1 VLKPLERTEA
11 MKTGVALIEPWW
23 KGRRGEWF
31 VLAQAGLFLL
41 VALGPRTASWLPAW
55 PDAVRAVSP
64 FVGAALMVSGG
75 LWVVAGATELGRS
88 LTPLPYPK
96 EGATLI
102 DTGAFAFVRHPM
114 YCGGIW
120 AAVGWALCTRSLLV
134 LAYAA
139 VLTVFFDVKATRE
152 ERWLSA
158 AFPGYAAYQG
168 RVRKLIPFV
177 Y

>member
-1 VLKPLERTEA
+1 
-11 MKTGVALIEPWW
+11 MKSDVASLAPWW
-23 KGRRGEWF
+23 RGTRGEWY

-55 PDAVRAVSP
+55 PDALRASSP
-64 FVGAALMVSGG
+64 VVGAAVMVAGG
-75 LWVVAGATELGRS
+75 LWILAGAAGLGRS
-88 LTPLPYPK
+88 LTALPCPK
-96 EGATLI
+96 DGGTLV

-120 AAVGWALCTRSLLV
+120 MAVGCALCTRSLLT

-139 VLTVFFDVKATRE
+139 VLTVFFDVKASRE

-158 AFPGYAAYQG
+158 AFPGYAAYQA

>member
-1 VLKPLERTEA
+1 
-11 MKTGVALIEPWW
+11 MKTDAASLAPWW
-23 KGRRGEWF
+23 RGRRGEWY

-55 PDAVRAVSP
+55 PDALRAASP
-64 FVGAALMVSGG
+64 AIGAALMAAGG
-75 LWVVAGATELGRS
+75 LWIVAGAARLGRS
-88 LTPLPYPK
+88 LSPLPYPK
-96 EGATLI
+96 DSGTLI
-102 DTGAFAFVRHPM
+102 DTGPFALVRHPM

-120 AAVGWALCTRSLLV
+120 AAVGWALCTRSLLC

-139 VLTVFFDVKATRE
+139 LLTMFFDVKATRE

-158 AFPGYAAYQG
+158 AFPGYGAYQA
-168 RVRKLIPFV
+168 RVRKLMPFV

>member
-1 VLKPLERTEA
+1 MNAEVAPLAR
-11 MKTGVALIEPWW
+11 WW
-23 KGRRGEWF
+23 KGRRGEWY
-31 VLAQAGLFLL
+31 VLAQVGLFLL

-55 PDAVRAVSP
+55 PEALRGASP
-64 FVGAALMVSGG
+64 FVGIALMAGGALWAVAGGAAL
-75 LWVVAGATELGRS
+75 GRG
-88 LTPLPYPK
+88 LTPLPHPK
-96 EGATLI
+96 DGGTLI
-102 DTGAFAFVRHPM
+102 DTGPFAFVRHPM

-120 AAVGWALCTRSLLV
+120 AAVGWALCTRSLLT

-139 VLTVFFDVKATRE
+139 VLTVFFDVKASRE

-158 AFPGYAAYQG
+158 AFPGYPAYQA

>member
-1 VLKPLERTEA
+1 
-11 MKTGVALIEPWW
+11 MKTGAASLAPWW
-23 KGRRGEWF
+23 KGRRGEWY

-41 VALGPRTASWLPAW
+41 VGLGPRTASWLPAW
-55 PDAVRAVSP
+55 PDALRAASP
-64 FVGAALMVSGG
+64 IAGVALLVGGG
-75 LWVVAGATELGRS
+75 LWIVAGAAGLGRS
-88 LTPLPYPK
+88 LTAFPHPK
-96 EGATLI
+96 DGGTLI

-120 AAVGWALCTRSLLV
+120 AAVGCALCAQSLLS

-139 VLTVFFDVKATRE
+139 ALIVFFDIKASRE

-158 AFPGYAAYQG
+158 AFPGYAAYQA

>member
-1 VLKPLERTEA
+1 MKPLGRTEA
-11 MKTGVALIEPWW
+11 MKTIDASLAPWW
-23 KGRRGEWF
+23 KGRRGEWYG
-31 VLAQAGLFLL
+31 LAQAGLFLL

-55 PDAVRAVSP
+55 PDAARAASP
-64 FVGAALMVSGG
+64 IVGTALMVAGA
-75 LWVVAGATELGRS
+75 LWAVAGAAGLGRS

-96 EGATLI
+96 DSGTLI
-102 DTGAFAFVRHPM
+102 DTGPFAFVRHPM

-120 AAVGWALCTRSLLV
+120 AAVGWALCTRSLLT

-139 VLTVFFDVKATRE
+139 VLAVFFDVKASRE
-152 ERWLSA
+152 ERWLST
-158 AFPGYAAYQG
+158 AFPDYAAYQA

>member
-1 VLKPLERTEA
+1 
-11 MKTGVALIEPWW
+11 MKTGVASLAPWW
-23 KGRRGEWF
+23 RGRRGEWY

-55 PDAVRAVSP
+55 LPAWPDAVRAASP
-64 FVGAALMVSGG
+64 VVGVALIVAGG
-75 LWVVAGATELGRS
+75 LWIVAGAAGLGRS

-96 EGATLI
+96 DRGTLI

-120 AAVGWALCTRSLLV
+120 AAVGWALCTRGLLT
-134 LAYAA
+134 LAYAV
-139 VLTVFFDVKATRE
+139 VLTAFFGVKASRE

-158 AFPGYAAYQG
+158 AFPGYAAYQA